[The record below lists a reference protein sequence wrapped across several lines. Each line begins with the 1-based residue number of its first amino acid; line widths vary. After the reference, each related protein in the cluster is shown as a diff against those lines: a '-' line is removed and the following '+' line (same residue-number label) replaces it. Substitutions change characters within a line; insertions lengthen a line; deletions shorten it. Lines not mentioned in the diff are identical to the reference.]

1 MSSKSI
7 GADKMRLIVPLAE
20 GFEEIEAISIIDVL
34 RRANIKVDVVGVEDE
49 IVSGRN
55 EVKILCDKIISDVKP
70 EDYDGIVLPG
80 GNPGY
85 KNLESNQQ
93 VINIIKALNNKGKLV
108 AAICASPTILE
119 KIGILE
125 DKKAT
130 CNPGMKD
137 KIKNFVD
144 EKVVVDKNVI
154 TSQGPGTAIEFALE
168 IVRFINPNV
177 YDQLKKDLLV

>member
-1 MSSKSI
+1 
-7 GADKMRLIVPLAE
+7 V
-20 GFEEIEAISIIDVL
+20 IDVL
-34 RRANIKVDVVGVEDE
+34 RRANIKVDVVGIEDE
-49 IVSGRN
+49 IVAGRN
-55 EVKILCDKIISDVKP
+55 GVKILCDKIITDVEP

-85 KNLESNQQ
+85 KNLENNQN
-93 VINIIKALNNKGKLV
+93 VINFIKTFNNRGKLI

-119 KIGILE
+119 KIGVLE
-125 DKKAT
+125 GKKAT
-130 CNPGMKD
+130 CYPSMKD

-154 TSQGPGTAIEFALE
+154 TSQGPGTAIDFALE
-168 IVRFINPNV
+168 IVRFVNPNA

>member
-1 MSSKSI
+1 
-7 GADKMRLIVPLAE
+7 MRLIVPLAE
-20 GFEEIEAISIIDVL
+20 GFEEIEAIAVIDVL
-34 RRANIKVDVVGVEDE
+34 RRANIKVDVVGIEDE
-49 IVSGRN
+49 IVAGRN
-55 EVKILCDKIISDVKP
+55 GVKILCDKIITDVKP

-85 KNLESNQQ
+85 KNLENNQN
-93 VINIIKALNNKGKLV
+93 VINFIKTFNNRGKLI

-125 DKKAT
+125 GKKAT
-130 CNPGMKD
+130 CYPSMKD

-154 TSQGPGTAIEFALE
+154 TSQGPGTAIDFALE
-168 IVRFINPNV
+168 IVRFVNPNA

>member
-1 MSSKSI
+1 
-7 GADKMRLIVPLAE
+7 MRLIVPLAE
-20 GFEEIEAISIIDVL
+20 GFEEIEAVAVIDVL
-34 RRANIKVDVVGVEDE
+34 RRANIKVDVVGIEDE

-55 EVKILCDKIISDVKP
+55 GVKILCDKIIADVKP

-93 VINIIKALNNKGKLV
+93 VVNLIKSFNSKGKLI
-108 AAICASPTILE
+108 AAICASSTILE
-119 KIGILE
+119 RIGVLE
-125 DKKAT
+125 GKKAT
-130 CNPGMKD
+130 CYPALRD

-144 EKVVVDKNVI
+144 EKVVIDRNII

-168 IVRFINPNV
+168 IVRFFNPSAYEQV
-177 YDQLKKDLLV
+177 KKDLLV

>member
-1 MSSKSI
+1 
-7 GADKMRLIVPLAE
+7 MRLIVPLAE
-20 GFEEIEAISIIDVL
+20 GFEEIEAIAVIDVL
-34 RRANIKVDVVGVEDE
+34 RRANIKVDVVGIEDE
-49 IVSGRN
+49 IVAGRN
-55 EVKILCDKIISDVKP
+55 GVKILCDKIITDVKP

-85 KNLESNQQ
+85 KNLENNQN
-93 VINIIKALNNKGKLV
+93 VINFIKTFNNRGKLI
-108 AAICASPTILE
+108 AAIYTSPTILE

-125 DKKAT
+125 GKKAT
-130 CNPGMKD
+130 CYPSMKD

-154 TSQGPGTAIEFALE
+154 TSQGPGTAIDFALE
-168 IVRFINPNV
+168 IVRFVNPNA

>member
-1 MSSKSI
+1 
-7 GADKMRLIVPLAE
+7 LAE
-20 GFEEIEAISIIDVL
+20 GFEEIEAIAVIDVL
-34 RRANIKVDVVGVEDE
+34 RRANIKVDVVGIEDE
-49 IVSGRN
+49 IVAGRN
-55 EVKILCDKIISDVKP
+55 GVKILCDKIITDVKP

-85 KNLESNQQ
+85 KNLENNQN
-93 VINIIKALNNKGKLV
+93 VINFIKTFNNRGKLI

-119 KIGILE
+119 KIGVLE
-125 DKKAT
+125 GKKAT
-130 CNPGMKD
+130 CYPSMKD

-154 TSQGPGTAIEFALE
+154 TSQGPGTAIDFALE
-168 IVRFINPNV
+168 IVRFVNPNA

>member
-1 MSSKSI
+1 
-7 GADKMRLIVPLAE
+7 MRLIVPLAE
-20 GFEEIEAISIIDVL
+20 GFEEIEAIAVIDIL

-49 IVSGRN
+49 VVAGRN
-55 EVKILCDKIISDVKP
+55 GIKVLCDKIITDVKP
-70 EDYDGIVLPG
+70 EDYDGIILPG

-85 KNLESNQQ
+85 KNLENNQQ
-93 VINIIKALNNKGKLV
+93 VINIIKSLNSRGKLV

-130 CNPGMKD
+130 CYPTMKD
-137 KIKNFVD
+137 KIKNFVN
-144 EKVVVDKNVI
+144 ERVVVDKNII

-168 IVRFINPNV
+168 IVRFFNPPL
-177 YDQLKKDLLV
+177 YEQLKKELLVG